1 MPQTDRWEALSFET
15 GKSRLFNRLLLCDV
29 QSRRLCCGEM
39 IGVDVL
45 ANGGGMRNRRLH
57 RGRRLPQLRRWSWLL
72 LFLVAGRT
80 AFAGPP
86 FQTDDPE
93 PVDFRHFEM
102 YAFELSDSTS
112 GGTSVEVPAYEV
124 NYGAVPN
131 LQLHLVVPL
140 LANIPSDGSGVTYG
154 IGDTE
159 VGVKYRFVKETKR
172 RPEVG
177 IFPFLE
183 LPSGDADKG
192 LGVGS
197 TWYRLPVWIQK
208 SWGPWTTYG
217 GGGAAVV
224 PQSGYRNYP
233 FAGWLVQRQ
242 MTKKLML
249 GVEVFGHGALGEA
262 AASRKYSTMADFGGT
277 YEFKEGFDLLFA
289 GGRTVAGQPET
300 YSYLA
305 LYWTWGKDAKSGD
318 EKGGGAPGG
327 MLQKIHLR

>member
-1 MPQTDRWEALSFET
+1 MWLGQCH
-15 GKSRLFNRLLLCDV
+15 SRGRSRKLRLL
-29 QSRRLCCGEM
+29 G
-39 IGVDVL
+39 
-45 ANGGGMRNRRLH
+45 
-57 RGRRLPQLRRWSWLL
+57 WSLL
-72 LFLVAGRT
+72 LLAAGRP

-93 PVDFRHFEM
+93 PVDYHHFEM
-102 YAFELSDSTS
+102 YAFVLSDSTS
-112 GGTSVEVPAYEV
+112 GGTSLEVPAYEV
-124 NYGAVPN
+124 NYGAAPN
-131 LQLHLVVPL
+131 LQLHLVLPL
-140 LANIPSDGSGVTYG
+140 VANIPSDGSSVNYG

-159 VGVKYRFVKETKR
+159 IGAKYRFLKETKH

-177 IFPFLE
+177 IFPFVE
-183 LPSGDADKG
+183 LPSGNADRG

-208 SWGPWTTYG
+208 SWGPWTSYG
-217 GGGAAVV
+217 GGGEAVV
-224 PQSGYRNYP
+224 PQTGYKNYP

-262 AASRKYSTMADFGGT
+262 AGSRKYAAMADFGGT
-277 YEFKEGFDLLFA
+277 YEFKPGFDLLFT

-305 LYWTWGKDAKSGD
+305 LYWTWGPKDAKDGD
-318 EKGGGAPGG
+318 EKGGSGPGG
-327 MLQKIHLR
+327 MLQKIHLH